1 MRRYKLFASIALLF
15 LILAIGAGVLLVMLR
30 HESAFYLRLSP
41 PPGPE
46 RQQESHECFTKLAV
60 VADNIL
66 HHIPEDWD
74 ARFTAKELN
83 SYFSEDFE
91 TSGMSEQLL
100 PDDVSDPRVS
110 LEEDG
115 VVRLGFRYGK
125 QPWRTLI
132 TIAFKIW
139 LAKDEPNAV
148 CMELM
153 SVHAGGVPISAQGM
167 IDKVF
172 DVARRQNIDVAWYNY
187 KGHQTAVL
195 RFQSS
200 GSRTGGVLL
209 KTLEVQ
215 NGELII
221 GGQANDISS
230 FRAFLPMNRQDA
242 TD

>member
-15 LILAIGAGVLLVMLR
+15 LILAIGIGVLMLVLR

-46 RQQESHECFTKLAV
+46 RQLESHECQTKLV
-60 VADNIL
+60 LVADNIL
-66 HHIPEDWD
+66 HHNPEDWD

-91 TSGMSEQLL
+91 TSGLSEQLL

-125 QPWRTLI
+125 QPWRTVI
-132 TIAFKIW
+132 TIAFRIW

-148 CMELM
+148 CMELL
-153 SVHAGGVPISAQGM
+153 SVHAGGLPIAAQGM
-167 IDKVF
+167 IEKVF

-187 KGHQTAVL
+187 NGHQTAVL

-200 GSRTGGVLL
+200 GSHPGVLL

-215 NGELII
+215 NGEMVI
-221 GGQANDISS
+221 GGQATDASTL
-230 FRAFLPMNRQDA
+230 RALLPLSHQDA